1 VVLTDR
7 HKRILKWVGYPLLSL
22 FTFVMTLH
30 LTFPYD
36 RIKDKLV
43 DDLSDKY
50 EVSVGSVEPTILPGG
65 LVISKL
71 MLRPRPKKPD
81 EDPPLLQIKRLEL
94 DASLLSAIRGR
105 LDVDIDADIGTGA
118 VTGNVVAT
126 KAGMWAEFQ
135 TKKLALQDV
144 PGLSEAIGLPMERG
158 LNAKISLHL
167 PKQRWREAEGKIQ
180 LSCPGCTA
188 GDGVAKIKPR
198 ARPRGRVNSQRA
210 QARTQ
215 FIGDGIE
222 VPRLDLGDLHA
233 VIEIKAGKG
242 KITEFNATS
251 PDGELHIDGDIDFR
265 DPFKRTQLSGCLR
278 FKFTDEFAQR
288 EPKFANVG
296 ALTGV
301 EVQPDGFTDLR
312 ITGPL
317 SNLRFRRPRGNCKAG
332 GAPGTQDRGG
342 TRAGGAPT
350 ITINKE
356 RPAPPA
362 APAHAPAHAI
372 DGAGG
377 SGPISVEKPAVP
389 PQEPPK
395 PAPKDDKP
403 AANPAIHPD
412 EQARPGDHDVAPGAP
427 PEGDEGD
434 QADQGQD
441 RRDDGADEP
450 EQGDEPPAGEAP
462 QQ

>member
-1 VVLTDR
+1 MVLTER
-7 HKRILKWVGYPLLSL
+7 HKRILKWVGYPLLAL
-22 FTFVMTLH
+22 FTFVITLH

-43 DDLSDKY
+43 NSLSDKY
-50 EVSVGSVEPTILPGG
+50 EVSVGSVKPTVFPGG

-94 DASLLSAIRGR
+94 DASLLGAIRGR
-105 LDVDIDADIGTGA
+105 LDVNVNADIGSGA

-126 KAGMWAEFQ
+126 KAGLWAEFQ

-198 ARPRGRVNSQRA
+198 PRARGRVNSQRA
-210 QARTQ
+210 QARAQ

-233 VIEIKAGKG
+233 LIEIKAGKG
-242 KITEFNATS
+242 KISDFNATS

-278 FKFTDEFAQR
+278 FKFTPDFAER

-317 SNLRFRRPRGNCKAG
+317 SNLRFRRPNGNCKADSE
-332 GAPGTQDRGG
+332 PSSQNRGG
-342 TRAGGAPT
+342 TRAAGAPT
-350 ITINKE
+350 ITIDKAT
-356 RPAPPA
+356 PTPPPPPA
-362 APAHAPAHAI
+362 QAI
-372 DGAGG
+372 DGPAN

-389 PQEPPK
+389 PQEPPAPEDEK
-395 PAPKDDKP
+395 PND
-403 AANPAIHPD
+403 NPAIRPD
-412 EQARPGDHDVAPGAP
+412 EQVRPGDHDVAPGP
-427 PEGDEGD
+427 PEGGDEGGD

-450 EQGDEPPAGEAP
+450 EQGGEQPQGDEPP
-462 QQ
+462 Q

>member
-1 VVLTDR
+1 MVLTER
-7 HKRILKWVGYPLLSL
+7 HKRIIKWVGYPLLAL
-22 FTFVMTLH
+22 FTFVITLH

-36 RIKDKLV
+36 RIKDKLI
-43 DDLSDKY
+43 DTLSDKY
-50 EVSVGSVEPTILPGG
+50 EVSVGSVKPTVLPGG

-94 DASLLSAIRGR
+94 DASLLGAIRGR
-105 LDVDIDADIGTGA
+105 LDVDIDADIGSGA

-126 KAGMWAEFQ
+126 KAGLWAEFQ

-198 ARPRGRVNSQRA
+198 ARARGRVNSQRA
-210 QARTQ
+210 QARAQ
-215 FIGDGIE
+215 FIGEGIE

-242 KITEFNATS
+242 KIKEFSGTS

-278 FKFTDEFAQR
+278 FKFTPDFAER

-312 ITGPL
+312 ITGPVG
-317 SNLRFRRPRGNCKAG
+317 NLRFRRPRGNCKAEG
-332 GAPGTQDRGG
+332 DPSSQSRGG
-342 TRAGGAPT
+342 TRAAGAPT
-350 ITINKE
+350 ITIDKK
-356 RPAPPA
+356 PPTPPA
-362 APAHAPAHAI
+362 APPHAI
-372 DGAGG
+372 DGAGN

-389 PQEPPK
+389 PQQTPPT
-395 PAPKDDKP
+395 PAPEDEKP
-403 AANPAIHPD
+403 NENPAIHPD
-412 EQARPGDHDVAPGAP
+412 DQVRPGDHDVAPGAP
-427 PEGDEGD
+427 EGGEEPD

-450 EQGDEPPAGEAP
+450 EQGGEQPPDEEPP
-462 QQ
+462 Q

>member
-1 VVLTDR
+1 MVLSNR

-22 FTFVMTLH
+22 FTFVITLH
-30 LTFPYD
+30 LTFPYS

-43 DDLSDKY
+43 NELSDKY
-50 EVSVGSVEPTILPGG
+50 EVSVGSVGPTIMPGG

-94 DASLLSAIRGR
+94 DASLLGAIRGR
-105 LDVDIDADIGTGA
+105 LDVNIDAEIGSGA
-118 VTGNVVAT
+118 VTGNLVVT
-126 KAGMWAEFQ
+126 KAGLWAELQ

-144 PGLSEAIGLPMERG
+144 PGMSEAIGLPMERG

-167 PKQRWREAEGKIQ
+167 PKQRWREADGKIQ

-198 ARPRGRVNSQRA
+198 ARARGRVNSQRA
-210 QARTQ
+210 AARAQ

-233 VIEIKAGKG
+233 LVEIKSGKG
-242 KITEFNATS
+242 KIKEFSGTS
-251 PDGELHIDGDIDFR
+251 ADGELHIDGDIDFR
-265 DPFKRTQLSGCLR
+265 DPFKLTQLQGCLR
-278 FKFTDEFAQR
+278 FKFTEEFAQR

-312 ITGPL
+312 ITGPV
-317 SNLRFRRPRGNCKAG
+317 SNLRFRRPQGNCRSEERD
-332 GAPGTQDRGG
+332 TQDRGG
-342 TRAGGAPT
+342 SRGGGAPT

-356 RPAPPA
+356 PPTPPSAPP
-362 APAHAPAHAI
+362 HAI
-372 DGAGG
+372 DGPAS
-377 SGPISVEKPAVP
+377 SGPVSVEKPAVAP
-389 PQEPPK
+389 EEPPK
-395 PAPKDDKP
+395 SPDENPGENP
-403 AANPAIHPD
+403 EHPAIHPD
-412 EQARPGDHDVAPGAP
+412 EQVRPGDHDVAPGEP
-427 PEGDEGD
+427 PRGEGGEVEDD

-441 RRDDGADEP
+441 RRDDGAGEP
-450 EQGDEPPAGEAP
+450 EQGGEQPADDEP